1 MRPAVLLGQA
11 IGDALG
17 MPFEKLGDEVHEDLA
32 RWDGLFWPGTFHDLP
47 PGHYT
52 DDTEMA
58 ECLALSITQCASYNA
73 RDAAGKYLY
82 WIRDTPHGAGD
93 TTKKALRRFGEHADT
108 RTCGVGFDDP
118 KKVGS
123 GPAMRAAPIGAYF
136 RNRYQ
141 IWKVCEE
148 DAQITHVHREAV
160 ASSYAVALAVRLAIE
175 GFPPVDLLDEV
186 IEHIAEATYEK
197 DEPITLVQE
206 HLRTV
211 LLSLQERVAVSPLL
225 VGPNIGRRGNASQI
239 TATAL
244 HCALFY
250 DNFRDGV
257 VAAVKLGGD
266 ADTRGAI
273 AGAILGARF
282 GLEGI
287 PEEYVRG
294 VKDAAKFGELDR
306 KLVRV

>member
-1 MRPAVLLGQA
+1 MKPAVLLGQA

-32 RWDGLFWPGTFHDLP
+32 RWDGMFWPGTFHDLP

-58 ECLALSITQCASYNA
+58 ECLALSLTQRKGYIVG
-73 RDAAGKYLY
+73 DACEKYLR
-82 WIRDTPHGAGD
+82 WISETPHGAGD
-93 TTKKALRRFGEHADT
+93 TTKQALKRFGMHADPHLS
-108 RTCGVGFDDP
+108 GIEFDDP

-148 DAQITHVHREAV
+148 DAQITHKHREAV
-160 ASSYAVALAVRLAIE
+160 ASSFAVALATRLAIE
-175 GFPPVDLLDEV
+175 GYPPVDLLDEV
-186 IEHIAEATYEK
+186 VEHVAESTWEK

-211 LLSLQERVAVSPLL
+211 LLSLQERMAVSPLL
-225 VGPNIGRRGNASQI
+225 LHPPIGRRGNASQI

-257 VAAVKLGGD
+257 MAAIKLGGD

-306 KLVRV
+306 RLVRI